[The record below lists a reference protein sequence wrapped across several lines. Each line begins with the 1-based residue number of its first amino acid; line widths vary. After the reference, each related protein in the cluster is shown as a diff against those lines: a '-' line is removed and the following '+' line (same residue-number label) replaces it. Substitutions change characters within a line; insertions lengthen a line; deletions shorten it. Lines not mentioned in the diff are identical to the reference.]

1 MQRREQLSVRIEAP
15 VERVWAAVADVDSW
29 VASPSITSVERLGDQ
44 PLGPGSRVRIK
55 QPGMPM
61 IEWRV
66 TTLQP
71 GVEFTWTGHS
81 PGVTTLGRHAVAP
94 AEDATTL
101 TLSVEHRG
109 PLAGIV
115 RALTRK
121 RTARYIRLEAETI
134 RAASESRAAHR

>member
-1 MQRREQLSVRIEAP
+1 MQRREQLSIRIMAP

-29 VASPSITSVERLGDQ
+29 VASPSITSVERLAGQ
-44 PLGPGSRVRIK
+44 PLGQGSRVRIK

-61 IEWRV
+61 IEWQM
-66 TTLQP
+66 TSFQP

-81 PGVTTLGRHAVAP
+81 PGVTTIGRHAVAP
-94 AEDATTL
+94 AGDATTL

-115 RALTRK
+115 RALTGK
-121 RTARYIRLEAETI
+121 RTVRYIRLEAEMI
-134 RAASESRAAHR
+134 RAASESTAAHR